1 MDARVVSGIHWAGFR
16 PSCRAGE
23 ARAVK
28 GVGAGASVQRAIPD
42 ADCEAGMGMAL
53 ELLVLSAR
61 ERPRI
66 CSESDAM
73 HGCGGDRRRSQAE
86 FP

>member
-1 MDARVVSGIHWAGFR
+1 MDARVVSGIHRASFR
-16 PSCRAGE
+16 PSCSASC
-23 ARAVK
+23 ARAVER
-28 GVGAGASVQRAIPD
+28 VGTGASVQRAIPD

-66 CSESDAM
+66 CSANFIS
-73 HGCGGDRRRSQAE
+73 
-86 FP
+86 

>member
-66 CSESDAM
+66 CSERYVKHEAS
-73 HGCGGDRRRSQAE
+73 GGKQCS
-86 FP
+86 